1 MLMKHGTVL
10 RTTARASNLTVIL
23 IGATLSVV
31 LTYALATE
39 LFAKNSPTVLYGDAC
54 DRIKGSEAVR
64 IPKLTQIDRGIAIIN

>member
-1 MLMKHGTVL
+1 MIILLVL

-39 LFAKNSPTVLYGDAC
+39 LFAKNSPTKIYNIAC
-54 DRIKGSEAVR
+54 DKIKESKEVTILDLYQTERA
-64 IPKLTQIDRGIAIIN
+64 AF